1 MSSYILKI
9 MIMERYL
16 LNSEPILFES
26 AGHSLQVGAES
37 GGWRGPT
44 GAGRGS
50 VNRHKSHQCQYCSY
64 TTSFTTNLQNHER
77 THTGERPYSCSYCSL
92 SFTQKGSLR
101 SHILTHTGEKPFP
114 CPYCNYRSSR
124 KTTLRAHVCAHHS
137 LLS

>member
-1 MSSYILKI
+1 MKRISTHLMENKLWILNKYI
-9 MIMERYL
+9 
-16 LNSEPILFES
+16 FES

-44 GAGRGS
+44 GTGRGS

-64 TTSFTTNLQNHER
+64 TTNFTTNLQNHER

-92 SFTQKGSLR
+92 SFSQKGSLR

-114 CPYCNYRSSR
+114 CPYCTYRSSR

-137 LLS
+137 LMS